1 MRQRLLFVAAALV
14 FAAAGC
20 HEDGGGAPVL
30 VGRPAGPYRATLR
43 LEPDRPRAGVESTVI
58 LAIDDARTSKPVSD
72 LQVVHERVIHSFLV
86 SRDFRHFAHTH
97 HEDFA
102 ALRPRDVAAATFRYP
117 HVFPFSGGYELVIEF
132 THRDRTWIKRF
143 DFVVGEAAAATT
155 PRLEPRRVANSGGYR
170 FSLSVDPDPPV
181 AGKEARLVCRIETA
195 AGEPVTDL
203 AMVLGSEVHLAT
215 WRNDGEHFGH
225 THAWTPEMAAM
236 MGQMRDMAAMGHDT
250 GAGMAAMM
258 MATPA
263 VQRFYGP
270 EVPLRHVFPEPGVY
284 AIFLDLAPGG
294 RRTVAD
300 FVLRVDP

>member
-1 MRQRLLFVAAALV
+1 MRVRLFFVAAAVV
-14 FAAAGC
+14 FAVSGC
-20 HEDGGGAPVL
+20 HREYGSSVL

-43 LEPDRPRAGVESTVI
+43 LEPDRPRAGEQTTVI
-58 LAIDDARTSKPVSD
+58 LVIDDPRTSKPVSD
-72 LQVVHERVIHSFLV
+72 LQVVHERVVHSFLV
-86 SRDFRHFAHTH
+86 SRDFSHFAHTH

-102 ALRPRDVAAATFRYP
+102 ALRPEDVATATFRYP
-117 HVFPFSGGYELVIEF
+117 HVFPFSGDYELVIEF

-143 DFVVGEAAAATT
+143 DFVVGEKTVATP
-155 PRLEPRRVANSGGYR
+155 PRLEPRREAKSGDYR

-181 AGKEARLVCRIETA
+181 AGREARLVCRIETI

-236 MGQMRDMAAMGHDT
+236 MDQMRDSGMGHDT
-250 GAGMAAMM
+250 GEGMAAMM

-263 VQRFYGP
+263 VQHFHGP

-284 AIFLDLAPGG
+284 AVFLDLAPGG
-294 RRTVAD
+294 HRTVAD

>member
-1 MRQRLLFVAAALV
+1 MRSRLLFVAAAVV
-14 FAAAGC
+14 FFASAGC
-20 HEDGGGAPVL
+20 HRDVGSTAL

-43 LEPDRPRAGVESTVI
+43 LEPDRPRAGEKSTVI
-58 LAIDDARTSKPVSD
+58 LAIEDTRTSKPVSD
-72 LQVVHERVIHSFLV
+72 LQVVHERVVHSFLV

-102 ALRPRDVAAATFRYP
+102 ALRPQDVSAATFRYP
-117 HVFPFSGGYELVIEF
+117 HVFPYAGGYELVIEF
-132 THRDRTWIKRF
+132 THRDRTWMKRF
-143 DFVVGEAAAATT
+143 DFVVGEEAAATT
-155 PRLEPRRVANSGGYR
+155 PRLEPRRVAQSRDYR

-181 AGKEARLVCRIETA
+181 AGKEARLVCRIEKA

-215 WRNDGEHFGH
+215 WRSDGEHFGH

-236 MGQMRDMAAMGHDT
+236 MGQVRDMAAMGHDT
-250 GAGMAAMM
+250 SAGMAAMM

-263 VQRFYGP
+263 VQHFHGP
-270 EVPLRHVFPEPGVY
+270 EVPLRHVFPEPGIY

-300 FVLRVDP
+300 FVLGVGP